1 MGFAFVIMTVDDMG
15 MPISDYEVLKK
26 MLQKRGDP
34 QRWVNEIA
42 QQVLKG
48 MKARVRQ
55 NVMFEYGLCI
65 GSLGPERVCVLV
77 QKLEGAEL
85 EIPSDVLGHGYIPF
99 EDDLSKCKEQITKEL
114 IAVKYRASI

>member
-1 MGFAFVIMTVDDMG
+1 VGFAFVIMTVDDMG
-15 MPISDYEVLKK
+15 MPIPDYEVLKK
-26 MLQKRGDP
+26 MLQKRDDP
-34 QRWVNEIA
+34 QRWVNELA

-65 GSLGPERVCVLV
+65 GSLGPERACVLV

-85 EIPSDVLGHGYIPF
+85 EIPSAVLGHGYIPF
-99 EDDLSKCKEQITKEL
+99 EDDLSQCKEQITKEL